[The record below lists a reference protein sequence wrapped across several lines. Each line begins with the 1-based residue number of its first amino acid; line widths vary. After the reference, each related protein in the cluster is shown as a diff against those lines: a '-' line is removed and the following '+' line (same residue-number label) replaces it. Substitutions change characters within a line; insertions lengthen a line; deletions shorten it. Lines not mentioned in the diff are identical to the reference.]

1 MLNVAASLQ
10 QQLGRFLRKKR
21 GALTYE
27 QFARRVGVSKSTLQ
41 RMELGE
47 QNVTLDTLEQLKT
60 RLKCRMSD
68 IFS

>member
-1 MLNVAASLQ
+1 MRNVAASLQ

>member
-1 MLNVAASLQ
+1 MAASLQ